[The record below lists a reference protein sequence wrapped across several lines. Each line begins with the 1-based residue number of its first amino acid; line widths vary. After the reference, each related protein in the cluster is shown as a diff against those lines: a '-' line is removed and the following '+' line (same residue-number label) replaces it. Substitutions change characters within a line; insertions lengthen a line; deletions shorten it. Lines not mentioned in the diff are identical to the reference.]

1 MYIKYRLTDK
11 DREELEKMILLE
23 LAMPK
28 YIERIGKISR
38 IILCI
43 LMPVEL
49 LLSVYCCL
57 KKEYLAFGIGI
68 TFCVVII
75 IFLIVGPIVEKRYKK
90 SVHKFIWEKSENNTV
105 DIDEHEIKISEDHI
119 LEFQRIE
126 RIFLYKNFF
135 FFMINGKK
143 IFVLILKPSHEELD
157 EVIKII
163 ERTGVPFERREKPF
177 YFYKYCIKNC
187 IRNGIKKNDF

>member
-49 LLSVYCCL
+49 LLLVYCCL

-119 LEFQRIE
+119 WEFQR
-126 RIFLYKNFF
+126 
-135 FFMINGKK
+135 
-143 IFVLILKPSHEELD
+143 
-157 EVIKII
+157 I

>member
-43 LMPVEL
+43 LMPVEF

-75 IFLIVGPIVEKRYKK
+75 IFLIVSPIVEKRYKK
-90 SVHKFIWEKSENNTV
+90 SVHKFIWEKSENNTI

-119 LEFQRIE
+119 LEFQRVE

-135 FFMINGKK
+135 F
-143 IFVLILKPSHEELD
+143 S
-157 EVIKII
+157 
-163 ERTGVPFERREKPF
+163 
-177 YFYKYCIKNC
+177 
-187 IRNGIKKNDF
+187 

>member
-1 MYIKYRLTDK
+1 MHIKYRITDK

-28 YIERIGKISR
+28 YIERTGKISR
-38 IILCI
+38 IILFI
-43 LMPVEL
+43 LMPVEF
-49 LLSVYCCL
+49 LLSVYCYF
-57 KKEYLAFGIGI
+57 KEEYLALGIGI
-68 TFCVVII
+68 TFCVVIV
-75 IFLIVGPIVEKRYKK
+75 IFLIVGPIVDKRYKK
-90 SVHKFIWEKSENNTV
+90 SVHKFIWEKSEDNTV

-119 LEFQRIE
+119 YEFQRME

-143 IFVLILKPSHEELD
+143 IFVLILKTSHEESE

-177 YFYKYCIKNC
+177 YLYKYAIKNC
-187 IRNGIKKNDF
+187 IRSCIQKK